1 MTSGGS
7 MKLGVTAAIAVLATS
22 LTCAY
27 AFSSST
33 PGSSSSFTERW
44 RRHRRRNQQDDYD
57 YDDVPPEILNTEYD
71 DDDFACECKDEL
83 ILAVRIAQEG

>member
-1 MTSGGS
+1 

-27 AFSSST
+27 AFGSST

-44 RRHRRRNQQDDYD
+44 WRHRRRQRDYD
-57 YDDVPPEILNTEYD
+57 EVPPEILKTEYD
-71 DDDFACECKDEL
+71 DDDFVCECKDEL